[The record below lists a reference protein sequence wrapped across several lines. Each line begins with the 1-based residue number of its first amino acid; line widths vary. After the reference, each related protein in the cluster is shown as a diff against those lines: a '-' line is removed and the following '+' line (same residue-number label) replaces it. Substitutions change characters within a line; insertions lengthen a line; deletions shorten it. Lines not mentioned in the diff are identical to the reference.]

1 MKGEVNEY
9 RIKGEL
15 GYHEHKV
22 RPNDHGCN
30 KVKDAFNM
38 YQSKFWCLNK

>member
-1 MKGEVNEY
+1 MNEY
-9 RIKGEL
+9 QIKGEL

-22 RPNDHGCN
+22 RPNDHNRN

-38 YQSKFWCLNK
+38 YQSDV